1 MRCVFVRQTDRRR
14 LSVSR
19 PLFYRIFAPHRRG
32 VSERHPSAFRVTRT
46 SWMSVR
52 TANRMLNRNSA
63 ALPARP
69 FDACYG
75 GSDHGGH
82 GGLGGGHTLYSES
95 GSQRSLGEFSHEGSQ
110 DDSLRRHS
118 SHVPKPPLFNTPKH
132 MYSGADTSQLPLD
145 PGCLHHLLRKVGDH
159 ETTVKTQET
168 SIRMLQDRLTR
179 MGQSVIELTQ
189 SNAKRALPPV
199 HRAHTRQPQGRACP

>member
-1 MRCVFVRQTDRRR
+1 
-14 LSVSR
+14 
-19 PLFYRIFAPHRRG
+19 
-32 VSERHPSAFRVTRT
+32 
-46 SWMSVR
+46 MSVR

-132 MYSGADTSQLPLD
+132 MHSGADTSQLPLD